1 MKNKIKTHKA
11 SKKRFR
17 VTGNGKVM
25 RDKQRIRNSAHL
37 KNKRKSTRK
46 LIPENLGLSS
56 SKESKKIKRLLNN

>member
-1 MKNKIKTHKA
+1 MKTKIKTHKA

-17 VTGNGKVM
+17 ITGKGKVV
-25 RDKQRIRNSAHL
+25 RDKQRIRNSSHL

-56 SKESKKIKRLLNN
+56 QKESKKIKRLLNN